1 MGGKNPEQVKKVI
14 DEVVIAKETGA
25 PEWFQPLVNKILR
38 EGKDTDITYS
48 ERQIGKVM
56 ETPSGKVD
64 VIYKMDTGDIELSF
78 VGDKTA
84 LGEQVDL
91 VYKPGQVIEEGKY
104 AGKKEGDEFIA
115 SETVPESYV
124 TGYKDDVDWNIDIGS
139 RETEN
144 VGELASDLSELK
156 TFATGQKPNMKE
168 IVEGIKKNKERIQMD
183 ENPADWL
190 VDKYGDYPYAS
201 GGLARLLGE

>member
-1 MGGKNPEQVKKVI
+1 MN
-14 DEVVIAKETGA
+14 
-25 PEWFQPLVNKILR
+25 
-38 EGKDTDITYS
+38 
-48 ERQIGKVM
+48 
-56 ETPSGKVD
+56 TPNGKVD

-78 VGDKTA
+78 VGNKTA